1 MTETFQPAERALCE
15 RMFAQ
20 ALQPVASELRLV
32 DLDALLH
39 HVRAGEHA
47 SIADLVASCAE
58 PYFAPGALDFAL
70 GAQGRACWEQGS
82 CVALDLEFSA
92 PPLTAF
98 LRLALGARGGGV
110 ELLGLHAPGREG
122 TMAAAVAA
130 AIGRARLVAHD
141 EPAFAFED
149 DARSDKPATDKPAA
163 AS

>member
-1 MTETFQPAERALCE
+1 MSRSAPQPVLPAERALCE
-15 RMFAQ
+15 RLFAQ
-20 ALQPVASELRLV
+20 ALQPVASELRLI

-39 HVRAGEHA
+39 HVRAGELA
-47 SIADLVASCAE
+47 SIADIVATCAE

-70 GAQGRACWEQGS
+70 CAEARASWEQGS

-122 TMAAAVAA
+122 TMVAAVAA
-130 AIGRARLVAHD
+130 ALGRAQLATLD
-141 EPAFAFED
+141 AAPQEP
-149 DARSDKPATDKPAA
+149 SKPATDKPDAA
-163 AS
+163 V